1 MSKPL
6 MVPILKGWMMN
17 HANKLISALA
27 LVLLAAPVFAQNTA
41 TPRIDQRQQNQQER
55 IAKGVQSGALTPTET
70 RQLEKREG
78 KIAADEQA
86 AKADGRVTAAERS
99 KLRREE
105 NRASRKI
112 HQKKHNA
119 RTAS

>member
-1 MSKPL
+1 MENAEK
-6 MVPILKGWMMN
+6 MF
-17 HANKLISALA
+17 AALA
-27 LVLLAAPVFAQNTA
+27 LVLLSAPVLAQNTA

-55 IAKGVQSGALTPTET
+55 IANGVQSGALTPTET

-86 AKADGRVTAAERS
+86 AKADGKVTRAERT

-112 HQKKHNA
+112 YQKKHNS